1 MLNVW
6 FGFTQGEVA
15 GRGGCWERNVFA
27 TMGGGGL
34 RGGEGGAKGWRKRG
48 YQRGGDARDSIHNHY
63 KFQLSAV

>member
-1 MLNVW
+1 M
-6 FGFTQGEVA
+6 FGLDLRKGRWQGEGGA
-15 GRGGCWERNVFA
+15 GRETCLPRWE
-27 TMGGGGL
+27 GGGL